1 MPPPYFAARYGN
13 LQIFPSPTDA
23 PAADRT
29 YPSLPEKLLLLLCSI
44 FSLSP
49 FVKYVFT
56 IPYFHQKGFLNF
68 RSIFMHLCK
77 FLDDVVSDHLYSLLQ
92 IFSYYLYIFKKLMQF
107 ELLICL
113 NIIKIS
119 FADWIEIELG
129 LKHNK
134 SYPIFLTG

>member
-49 FVKYVFT
+49 FCEIRFYYT
-56 IPYFHQKGFLNF
+56 ILSSKRIPKFSEYFYA
-68 RSIFMHLCK
+68 FM
-77 FLDDVVSDHLYSLLQ
+77 
-92 IFSYYLYIFKKLMQF
+92 
-107 ELLICL
+107 
-113 NIIKIS
+113 
-119 FADWIEIELG
+119 
-129 LKHNK
+129 
-134 SYPIFLTG
+134 